1 MKTNAPFPRRQE
13 GAILAVVLVMM
24 VVLAFL
30 GVGLLTLSNATGY
43 EAGSDVSAIQAF
55 WTAEAG
61 LEQVKAIGV
70 KRNKP
75 YSMIPQAGSPSGYL
89 YGSNALVGT
98 TSKGTYTVDVLNAPG
113 WTNANQAMKKYIIVS
128 RAAALNGDKQRVS
141 ARASILNFA
150 YFMHAT
156 EEEGSLVFA
165 SDAVIDGPVYT
176 NDRLNISGTP
186 RFLQMVWSAASSV
199 NYSGGGSAS
208 VFEGGLTLN
217 APRLNFTNIDHI
229 AEIQTVAASG
239 GLTLTGNY
247 RFKFNSDGSFT
258 YVQTTAGSP
267 TKTGYLSSLNGG
279 DGAIYVNGD
288 AYVEGIVNGTVSLAA
303 EDAIF
308 LSNDVT
314 YASAQSPDPW
324 QTNTFNPDAVND
336 TLGLIARNQV
346 QIRGTNE
353 ITIHAAVMVAED
365 GGGFNAQSYNVAFGR
380 PPINLYGA
388 LSQYARGTIGQP
400 SSGRGFSKNY
410 KFDARFNSQAPPN
423 YPYGTYSFTQWDQD
437 GY

>member
-1 MKTNAPFPRRQE
+1 MKTTPPFPPRQE

-30 GVGLLTLSNATGY
+30 GIGLLTLSTATGY
-43 EAGSDVSAIQAF
+43 EAGSDVSAVQAF

-61 LEQVKAIGV
+61 LEQAKAIGV

-75 YSMIPQAGSPSGYL
+75 YSMIPQTGSPSGFL
-89 YGSNALVGT
+89 YGSNALVGS
-98 TSKGTYTVDVLNAPG
+98 TSKGTFAVDVLNAPG
-113 WTNANQAMKKYIIVS
+113 WTNANQALKKYMIVS
-128 RAAALNGDKQRVS
+128 RATALNGDKQRVT

-199 NYSGGGSAS
+199 SYSGGGTAA

-239 GLTLTGNY
+239 GLSLTGDY

-258 YVQTTAGSP
+258 YVSTVAGSP
-267 TKTGYLSSLNGG
+267 TNTGYLSNLNGG
-279 DGAIYVNGD
+279 DGAIYVDGD
-288 AYVEGIVNGTVSLAA
+288 AYVEGVVNGTVSLAA

-308 LSNDVT
+308 LSNNVT
-314 YASAQSPDPW
+314 YASAQSPNPW
-324 QTNTFNPDAVND
+324 QTNTFNPEAVDD

-365 GGGFNAQSYNVAFGR
+365 GGGFNAQKYNASFGR

-400 SSGRGFSKNY
+400 GAGNGFSKNY
-410 KFDARFNSQAPPN
+410 KFDTRFNSQAPPN
-423 YPYGTYSFTQWDQD
+423 YPYGTYTFNLWEQD